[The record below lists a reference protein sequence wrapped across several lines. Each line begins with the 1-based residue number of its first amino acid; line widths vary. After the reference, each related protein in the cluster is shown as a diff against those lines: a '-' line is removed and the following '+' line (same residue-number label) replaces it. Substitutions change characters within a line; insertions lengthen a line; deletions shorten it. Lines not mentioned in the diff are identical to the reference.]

1 MQKFTI
7 KWLNEVCLP
16 GNPRQSSNTS
26 CNYLSCSKGKSIL
39 LKKENE
45 EEEVVVVE
53 EEEEEEKQLSSG
65 PHQRGLWW
73 AGPVM

>member
-1 MQKFTI
+1 MQKCTI
-7 KWLNEVCLP
+7 KWLNEVFLP

-39 LKKENE
+39 LKKEKEEEEEE

-53 EEEEEEKQLSSG
+53 EE
-65 PHQRGLWW
+65 
-73 AGPVM
+73 